1 MDRTI
6 GVQLENKE
14 QKFEI
19 MEKKS
24 KLRDERKKIY
34 INDDTTWKERQN
46 KREILRKRKELE
58 QKGIKC
64 KMSYNKIST
73 EKEEFYWNEEIEKW
87 FRREK
92 TETALQ
98 NN

>member
-14 QKFEI
+14 QKLEI

-24 KLRDERKKIY
+24 KLREEVKKIY

-46 KREILRKRKELE
+46 KREVLRKRKELE
-58 QKGIKC
+58 QK
-64 KMSYNKIST
+64 
-73 EKEEFYWNEEIEKW
+73 EI
-87 FRREK
+87 
-92 TETALQ
+92 L
-98 NN
+98 